1 VLEIQNLTRPGLAP
15 VDLSLLRGEC
25 IALSGPSGSGKSIL
39 MRAIADLDPNTGEVS
54 LDGRP
59 RGAVSAPEWRR
70 NVVYVPAEAGW
81 WAERVADHFSEPE
94 IAAVLAVR
102 LGLPEDSFAWEIAR
116 LSTGEKQRLALVRAF
131 MTAPKVMLL
140 DEPTSGLD
148 PEATAK
154 VEGLLH
160 ERIGEGVAM
169 IVVTHDGAQA
179 ARLAARQYAME
190 KGVLRSIDAP
200 GQKA

>member
-1 VLEIQNLTRPGLAP
+1 
-15 VDLSLLRGEC
+15 
-25 IALSGPSGSGKSIL
+25 
-39 MRAIADLDPNTGEVS
+39 
-54 LDGRP
+54 
-59 RGAVSAPEWRR
+59 
-70 NVVYVPAEAGW
+70 
-81 WAERVADHFSEPE
+81 VADHFSEPE